1 MNKKQKKTLINIITI
16 FSVTIIAVVGMINA
30 KDWVN
35 RAEAMRA
42 MEQLGQRVLKY
53 REDNKA
59 VPPESYVDTIK
70 ERLEGYVRLGKLQ
83 YRARWIDL
91 DSTSE
96 EILAFTP
103 KNYSSSFLGKGYIVL
118 RLDGSVQWIKS
129 KEFEPLLR
137 SYQSDMEIKLL
148 QMESK

>member
-1 MNKKQKKTLINIITI
+1 MNKKQRNTLINIITI
-16 FSVTIIAVVGMINA
+16 FIVTIVAVVGMINA

-42 MEQLGQRVLKY
+42 MEQLGKKVIEERKERGSL
-53 REDNKA
+53 
-59 VPPESYVDTIK
+59 PPESYVDTIK

-96 EILAFTP
+96 EILAYTP
-103 KNYSSSFLGKGYIVL
+103 KNYRSSFLGKGYIVL